1 MKLHIRGVDVT
12 ENQYRV
18 LHEAQETHDAFV
30 ELIYNAAEAAAS
42 KSQKNLDEL
51 WRKICEEGY
60 AK

>member
-1 MKLHIRGVDVT
+1 MKSIRGIDMT
-12 ENQYRV
+12 DNQYRV
-18 LHEAQETHDAFV
+18 MHEAQDIHDTFIESV
-30 ELIYNAAEAAAS
+30 YSAAELSAR

>member
-1 MKLHIRGVDVT
+1 MKRSIRGIDVT

-18 LHEAQETHDAFV
+18 MHEAQDIHDTFV
-30 ELIYNAAEAAAS
+30 ESVYIAAEAAS
-42 KSQKNLDEL
+42 KKSQSNLDEV